1 MKVSTK
7 PNNTGPDAVNSEKG
21 PRHGSGVSTLTI
33 HFVNKTQRIR
43 S

>member
-1 MKVSTK
+1 MKINTK
-7 PNNTGPDAVNSEKG
+7 PNDAGPDDVNSEKG

-33 HFVNKTQRIR
+33 HFVNKTQRIH